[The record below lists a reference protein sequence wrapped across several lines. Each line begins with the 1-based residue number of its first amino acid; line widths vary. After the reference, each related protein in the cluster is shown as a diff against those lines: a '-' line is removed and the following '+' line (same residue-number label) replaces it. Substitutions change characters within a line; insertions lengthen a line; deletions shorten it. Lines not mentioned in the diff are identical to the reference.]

1 MTTQRI
7 EISSK
12 TIIFTVFFLLGLGFL
27 WQIKDLIFSLLIA
40 FIVAGALKPAV
51 NYLERLKLPRILAS
65 ILVYFLFIFVF
76 FYIFT
81 LIIPP
86 LVSELISLFKN
97 LPQIIKTTLPTLG
110 TTFNFDFFSR
120 NLPSIT
126 NQTFEFIKGLFG
138 NAIFISSTLFFGFY
152 FLSERNLSQKL
163 LGNFFEEHEVNKI
176 TLIADRAQK
185 RMSSWFWGE
194 IILMLVVGT
203 LTYIGLFAFNVKY
216 ALALAV
222 LAGLLEVVPTIGPI
236 LSAVPAVLIGFSFS
250 TILGF
255 SMVALYF
262 IVQQLENNL
271 VVPMIMKKV
280 TGLHPIVIL
289 ISLIVGGKIAG
300 IIGVLLAVPVTLLL
314 ETIIIEWHKMTR

>member
-12 TIIFTVFFLLGLGFL
+12 TIVFTVFFLLGLGFL

-40 FIVAGALKPAV
+40 FIISGALKPAV
-51 NYLERLKLPRILAS
+51 DFLEEKKLPRVLAT
-65 ILVYFLFIFVF
+65 IIIYFLFVFLF
-76 FYIFT
+76 FYLFT

-86 LVSELISLFKN
+86 LVSELLSLFKN
-97 LPQIIKTTLPTLG
+97 LPGIIKSTLPSLG
-110 TTFNFDFFSR
+110 STFNFDFFTR

-152 FLSERNLSQKL
+152 LLSERNLSQKL
-163 LGNFFEEHEVNKI
+163 LGNFFEENEVSRI
-176 TLIADRAQK
+176 TLVANRAQK

-194 IILMLVVGT
+194 IILMLVVGS
-203 LTYIGLFAFNVKY
+203 LTYMGLAAFKIKY

-222 LAGLLEVVPTIGPI
+222 LAGLLEVIPNIGPI
-236 LSAVPAVLIGFSFS
+236 LSAVPAVLIGLS
-250 TILGF
+250 TSPILGL

-271 VVPMIMKKV
+271 VVPLIMKKV

-289 ISLIVGGKIAG
+289 ISLIIGGKIAG
-300 IIGVLLAVPVTLLL
+300 IIGVVLAVPVTLLL
-314 ETIIIEWHKMTR
+314 ETVIIEWHKMTR